1 MHDPD
6 DDALTWEGDEQE
18 LGRPVPAA
26 RTATAAPAGDAR
38 RGGAG
43 SLVVLGVLGGVAL
56 LETLGWLRSV
66 LSVTIESTLEPG
78 SGSLA
83 GIAFGINVLGRVIA
97 VAAPLLWFLLAATR
111 IRNPARRFAWLLLG
125 AVLLLPWPALL
136 GLL

>member
-1 MHDPD
+1 MTDPD
-6 DDALTWEGDEQE
+6 DDALTWAGDEQE
-18 LGRPVPAA
+18 LARPARPV
-26 RTATAAPAGDAR
+26 RTATAEPVGGAR

-56 LETLGWLRSV
+56 LETFGWLRSV
-66 LSVTIESTLEPG
+66 LSVTIQSTLEPG
-78 SGSLA
+78 SGSVA
-83 GIAFGINVLGRVIA
+83 GIAFGINVLGRVAA